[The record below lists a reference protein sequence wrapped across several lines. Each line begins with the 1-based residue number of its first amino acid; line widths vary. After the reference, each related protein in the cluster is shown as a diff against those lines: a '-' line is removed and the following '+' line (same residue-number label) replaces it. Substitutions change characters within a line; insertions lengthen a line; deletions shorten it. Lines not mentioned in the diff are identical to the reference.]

1 MAPASRGGFR
11 QPRAR
16 PRGSPSSSGR
26 PRGPGP
32 APATTRA
39 EIQAAGGSVASIPRA
54 PSTPA
59 AAPASASAW
68 PSPARKP
75 VAVPPRPRHA
85 LRGPTE
91 RRVPS
96 LCSPECSRGQFSTEE
111 NKDRTPAV
119 STVHSRSRN
128 VTRHTRPC
136 PGRGRPARP
145 HLTSAGGRETHAEA
159 ALRFDVAAR
168 LFEPKMLVTLSAPS
182 RPELGRGSRRSQKT
196 ACERAPFSRRTDRGP
211 ERSSPSPRLPL
222 SSSLELDVTA
232 GALAAIL
239 GHEAALRRGA
249 ASQPA
254 SQPGSLTRQI
264 LTEL

>member
-11 QPRAR
+11 HPRAR

-75 VAVPPRPRHA
+75 VAVPPRPWHA

-119 STVHSRSRN
+119 STVHSRFRN

-159 ALRFDVAAR
+159 APAHQGARRRRRRLEVRRCREAFRTEDARDPFCAVPPRTGAR
-168 LFEPKMLVTLSAPS
+168 LSALTKDGLRASPVLPPDGP
-182 RPELGRGSRRSQKT
+182 RPRKV
-196 ACERAPFSRRTDRGP
+196 FSF
-211 ERSSPSPRLPL
+211 SSPS
-222 SSSLELDVTA
+222 
-232 GALAAIL
+232 ALF
-239 GHEAALRRGA
+239 
-249 ASQPA
+249 
-254 SQPGSLTRQI
+254 QPGAGCDCWSSGSHPGP
-264 LTEL
+264 